1 MLLTCFVLMVRFML
15 FELLASFELIC
26 PSRLSM
32 AFVAAVGLPVK
43 LLA

>member
-1 MLLTCFVLMVRFML
+1 VLMVRFML

-32 AFVAAVGLPVK
+32 APVAAVGLPGN
-43 LLA
+43 LPA